1 MRITS
6 WKILLLLSTILLGC
20 FSQEGARSP
29 LPGRVGPQGEVLVV
43 CSDGVWSRAVGDSL
57 LNILNK
63 PYAVLP
69 QMHTE
74 TYEPMFDV
82 VHKNRQDFNKFWKPH
97 RNIIDVEIADRVD
110 TQEASVVFYK
120 EKYSK
125 GQVYIVA
132 KGRTE
137 LEVAEAIAQRSSE
150 MLSLF
155 HDVEV
160 KRTTYVTG
168 ASVDEVIKR
177 EIGEAWGF
185 DILVPKGSYAVR
197 VDTAFTWIDR
207 QLTRFRGSDNHDVQE
222 AFFIHCE
229 PYLGE
234 WQFSLDHLLNRRDEL
249 TKEFV
254 NGPTKGSYMKV
265 ERRMI
270 PSYEEILFKGE
281 FASEI
286 RGLWRMEN
294 DFMGGPFYS
303 LTFYDKPHKRL
314 VTVEGYAYAPY
325 FDKRQYMREVEGIVK
340 SVSPFTS
347 LLIDDKASA
356 VDEPVT
362 IE

>member
-1 MRITS
+1 MRITAWLTATLFS
-6 WKILLLLSTILLGC
+6 IVLLGC

-57 LNILNK
+57 KSILTK

-82 VHKNRQDFNKFWKPH
+82 VHKNRQSFNKFWKPH

-110 TQEASVVFYK
+110 TQDATVVFYK
-120 EKYSK
+120 EKYSN
-125 GQVYIVA
+125 GQIYIVA

-137 LEVAEAIAQRSSE
+137 LEVAEAISKRSAE

-160 KRTTYVTG
+160 KRTTYVTR

-177 EIGEAWGF
+177 EIGEVWGM

-197 VDTAFTWIDR
+197 IDTAFTWIDR
-207 QLTRFRGSDNHDVQE
+207 QLTRFKGSDNHDVQE

-229 PYLGE
+229 PYQGE
-234 WQFSLDHLLNRRDEL
+234 RQFSLNHLLDRRDEL
-249 TKEFV
+249 TKKYV
-254 NGPTKGSYMKV
+254 SGPTEGSYMQV
-265 ERRMI
+265 ERRLI
-270 PSYEEILFKGE
+270 PSYEEILFQGG
-281 FASEI
+281 FAAEI

-303 LTFYDKPHKRL
+303 LTFYDEPNQRL

-340 SVSPFTS
+340 SVSPFNR
-347 LLIDDKASA
+347 LLVNDKSGA
-356 VDEPVT
+356 VDKPVVL
-362 IE
+362 E

>member
-6 WKILLLLSTILLGC
+6 SAILPLLSVFVLGC

-43 CSDGVWSRAVGDSL
+43 CEDGVWSRAIGDTL
-57 LNILNK
+57 INILNK
-63 PYAVLP
+63 PYEVLP

-74 TYEPMFDV
+74 TYESMFDV
-82 VHKNRQDFNKFWKPH
+82 VHKNREDFNKFWKPH

-120 EKYSK
+120 DKYSN

-137 LEVAEAIAQRSSE
+137 LEVAEAIAKRSLE
-150 MLSLF
+150 ILSLL

-160 KRTTYVTG
+160 KRTTHVTR
-168 ASVDEVIKR
+168 ASVDETIQRK
-177 EIGEAWGF
+177 IGEVWGME
-185 DILVPKGSYAVR
+185 ILVPKGAYAVR
-197 VDTAFTWIDR
+197 IDTTFTWIDR
-207 QLTRFRGSDNHDVQE
+207 QLTRFKGSDNHDVQQ

-229 PYLGE
+229 PYTGE
-234 WQFSLDHLLNRRDEL
+234 FQFSLAHLLNRRDAL
-249 TKEFV
+249 TKRFV
-254 NGPTKGSYMKV
+254 NGPTEGSYMQV

-270 PSYEEILFKGE
+270 PLYEEILFNGE
-281 FASEI
+281 FAAEI

-303 LTFYDKPHKRL
+303 LTFYDKPYRRL
-314 VTVEGYAYAPY
+314 VTIEGYAYAPY

-340 SVSPFTS
+340 SVIPFTS
-347 LLIDDKASA
+347 SFVNDKTSA
-356 VDEPVT
+356 VDESVF